1 MTGSGIRYVK
11 YRSVKR
17 NICIFEVKGMVRFA
31 GFPLSLGSEAA
42 RRGDVPARYRRT
54 CDKPT
59 MEVRGG
65 NGWRGSEKFT
75 VSQL

>member
-1 MTGSGIRYVK
+1 M
-11 YRSVKR
+11 
-17 NICIFEVKGMVRFA
+17 
-31 GFPLSLGSEAA
+31 

-75 VSQL
+75 VSQLLSMCGIPWRKYLIPCGIRYNRIMLVKVQLNVLLCSK

>member
-1 MTGSGIRYVK
+1 MVQSGFIRT
-11 YRSVKR
+11 
-17 NICIFEVKGMVRFA
+17 F
-31 GFPLSLGSEAA
+31 LSRYIGSEAT

-59 MEVRGG
+59 MEVTGG

-75 VSQL
+75 VTQLLSMCGFAGGNI